1 MIEPITPQQF
11 NNNLTLIALDAV
23 RHLAI
28 TLNECYRKFWSR
40 DSAEIL
46 ASLNANIPL
55 ALERFH
61 ANTALGTAI
70 NAQLEASGDALR
82 VIVTMPEGYSFQNG
96 AFTHS
101 SPSPETPLE
110 NDE

>member
-46 ASLNANIPL
+46 ASLNANTAL
-55 ALERFH
+55 ALERFY
-61 ANTALGTAI
+61 ANTALGSEL
-70 NAQLEASGDALR
+70 NAQLEASGESLR
-82 VIVTMPEGYSFQNG
+82 VTIVMPDGYAFAEGQ
-96 AFTHS
+96 FTYTV
-101 SPSPETPLE
+101 P
-110 NDE
+110 